1 MFKLRRESE
10 RDWPKHRKHTSCGR
24 CNEAW
29 FGMCHEAV
37 ALTLPQSPVQSKLP
51 YRSAV
56 ASALHRRSPHNPSP
70 PRPRWNSCFQ
80 IWLQID
86 QISESKFAKRAIVQ
100 LELTSVGVGAV
111 HGMIV
116 DIYRGRRPISIYG
129 GWLYADTTP
138 ELVFSSYFLVLGRR
152 LLRPACTERSL
163 PLPRHIGLEGLH
175 DGTVYSRLHVP
186 VSASN
191 AERTAHFIRLFI

>member
-1 MFKLRRESE
+1 MCVSGGAEQRGGGLFKLRRESE
-10 RDWPKHRKHTSCGR
+10 RDWPKRRKHTSCGR

-56 ASALHRRSPHNPSP
+56 VCLCLAPSITSQPSP

-129 GWLYADTTP
+129 GWLSLYADTTP
-138 ELVFSSYFLVLGRR
+138 ELVFSSYFLVWG
-152 LLRPACTERSL
+152 C
-163 PLPRHIGLEGLH
+163 
-175 DGTVYSRLHVP
+175 
-186 VSASN
+186 
-191 AERTAHFIRLFI
+191 